1 MLASLHF
8 TWFSVS
14 VCVYKEEIELLKD
27 IPGNIIL
34 CYYLI
39 SLGFSCFCNSYV
51 PSRKNEPGG
60 KSARDYKA
68 RIMFSL
74 LGSFGIGPLV

>member
-1 MLASLHF
+1 MQASLHF
-8 TWFSVS
+8 TLFSVS

-27 IPGNIIL
+27 IPVNIIL

-51 PSRKNEPGG
+51 PSRRNEPGG
-60 KSARDYKA
+60 KSARAYKA
-68 RIMFSL
+68 RIMLSL
-74 LGSFGIGPLV
+74 LSSFAIGPVV